1 MQFCYSCFKW
11 ITIISIRIMQYSTN
25 TREPS
30 VCICGWMIGF
40 NHFFNFKPWRR
51 TFKLQ
56 FSFTGASLSK
66 NRRPEP
72 KLVRLQYTTVF
83 IGYIFDGLF
92 PNEPVTFFN
101 EFRTAR
107 FNDHGKWYL
116 QIGRKQWISLVAS
129 FCFKRI
135 SMKRYNPKNLTNSTM
150 QKINLA
156 KRSDSTNDE
165 RTLRYKRARD

>member
-107 FNDHGKWYL
+107 FNDHGKLYL
-116 QIGRKQWISLVAS
+116 QIGRKTVSFFSCFILFISL
-129 FCFKRI
+129 KQ
-135 SMKRYNPKNLTNSTM
+135 YNPKNMKGSNSTM
-150 QKINLA
+150 QK
-156 KRSDSTNDE
+156 
-165 RTLRYKRARD
+165 